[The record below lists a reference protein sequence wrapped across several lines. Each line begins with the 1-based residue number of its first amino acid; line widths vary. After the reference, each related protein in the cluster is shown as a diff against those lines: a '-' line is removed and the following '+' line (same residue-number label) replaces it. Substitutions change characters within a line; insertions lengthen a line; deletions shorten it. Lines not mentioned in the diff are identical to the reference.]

1 MASRLGYRVFL
12 RHHAGWESQG
22 PRREPTHR
30 VVVGVQ
36 VGHEH
41 GSQGAQ
47 DPVHTV
53 PIVAAQLPEGALPAV
68 QQQGRVGAVGDGGG
82 GTHSGRRAGQYLSPT
97 QGGCPQ
103 GEGGLTSVLLLSEDI
118 PTPRDIHECPR
129 SRTDAGHPRE
139 GLCGKRSLAAGAPR
153 RWWGRLVTSSQE
165 EPKAQ

>member
-82 GTHSGRRAGQYLSPT
+82 GDSLREEGRAI
-97 QGGCPQ
+97 PQ
-103 GEGGLTSVLLLSEDI
+103 PHPGGL
-118 PTPRDIHECPR
+118 P
-129 SRTDAGHPRE
+129 SR
-139 GLCGKRSLAAGAPR
+139 
-153 RWWGRLVTSSQE
+153 
-165 EPKAQ
+165 

>member
-53 PIVAAQLPEGALPAV
+53 PIVAAQLPTCAQASPYLLQATGF
-68 QQQGRVGAVGDGGG
+68 QQQIYQPFYLGAGDLSSLLKAFGRNNTV
-82 GTHSGRRAGQYLSPT
+82 RR
-97 QGGCPQ
+97 
-103 GEGGLTSVLLLSEDI
+103 
-118 PTPRDIHECPR
+118 
-129 SRTDAGHPRE
+129 
-139 GLCGKRSLAAGAPR
+139 
-153 RWWGRLVTSSQE
+153 
-165 EPKAQ
+165 